1 MASITSKK
9 RASGIIYYIIYNHTD
24 EKGKR
29 NQIWIR
35 CNSRQDAYLLLPEV
49 EEYERNNLL
58 YPVPLEN
65 TTIHPGDQ
73 LYIYV
78 YSQNPE
84 AAMSFNQETHAY
96 TVELSQA
103 ANRDTNRRIT
113 QMAETT
119 KQNWSYQV
127 PGYLVDQDGT
137 ITFPILGKMVVAG
150 LTQDSLS
157 NKIQQMLIH
166 GGYLLDP
173 VVTVTPMNFRVSVVG
188 EVRRPQEIHVT
199 GDRLTILEA
208 IAMCGDITMDGQRE
222 NITVMRDV
230 NGVSTPINV
239 DITKKTL
246 FDSQVYYLQTND
258 IVYVEPNKLKKRKAT
273 RDEMWPRY
281 VAFWVSLA
289 SAVVNIGR
297 ANVSILR
304 GY

>member
-1 MASITSKK
+1 MKPHLFLIISALFMLASCHTSQDL
-9 RASGIIYYIIYNHTD
+9 AYI
-24 EKGKR
+24 
-29 NQIWIR
+29 
-35 CNSRQDAYLLLPEV
+35 SDAQRDSAQAILTTY
-49 EEYERNNLL
+49 
-58 YPVPLEN
+58 N

-96 TVELSQA
+96 TVEMSQA
-103 ANRDTNRRIT
+103 ANRDTNRRIV
-113 QMAETT
+113 QIAETS
-119 KQNWSYQV
+119 KQKNAYQV

-137 ITFPILGKMVVAG
+137 IIFPILGKMVVAG

-157 NKIQQMLIH
+157 NKIQQMLIQ

-188 EVRRPQEIHVT
+188 EVNWPHEIHVT
-199 GDRLTILEA
+199 GDRLTLLEA
-208 IAMCGDITMDGQRE
+208 IAMCGDITMYGQRE

-239 DITKKTL
+239 DITNKSL

-273 RDEMWPRY
+273 RNEMWPRY
-281 VAFWVSLA
+281 VTFWVSVA
-289 SAVVNIGR
+289 SAVANIGR
-297 ANVSILR
+297 ANVAIIR

>member
-1 MASITSKK
+1 MKPRLFLIISALFMLASCHTSQEL
-9 RASGIIYYIIYNHTD
+9 AYI
-24 EKGKR
+24 
-29 NQIWIR
+29 
-35 CNSRQDAYLLLPEV
+35 SDAQRDSAQAILTTY
-49 EEYERNNLL
+49 
-58 YPVPLEN
+58 N

-103 ANRDTNRRIT
+103 NNRDTNRRII
-113 QMAETT
+113 QMEETT
-119 KQNWSYQV
+119 KQNKNRQV
-127 PGYLVDQDGT
+127 SGYLVDQDGS

-150 LTQDSLS
+150 LTQESLS
-157 NKIQQMLIH
+157 NKIQQMLIQ

-188 EVRRPQEIHVT
+188 EVRYPQEIHVT

-239 DITKKTL
+239 DITKKSL
-246 FDSQVYYLQTND
+246 FDSQAYYLQTND

-281 VAFWVSLA
+281 AVFWISLA

-297 ANVSILR
+297 ANVVIFG

>member
-1 MASITSKK
+1 MPPMKPRLFLIISALFLLASCHTSQEL
-9 RASGIIYYIIYNHTD
+9 AYI
-24 EKGKR
+24 
-29 NQIWIR
+29 
-35 CNSRQDAYLLLPEV
+35 SDAQRDSAQSILTTY
-49 EEYERNNLL
+49 
-58 YPVPLEN
+58 N

-103 ANRDTNRRIT
+103 ANRDTVRNRHLL

-119 KQNWSYQV
+119 KQNKSYQV

-137 ITFPILGKMVVAG
+137 IIFPILGKMVVAG

-157 NKIQQMLIH
+157 NKIQQMLIQE
-166 GGYLLDP
+166 GYLLDP

-188 EVRRPQEIHVT
+188 EVRQPQEIHVT
-199 GDRLTILEA
+199 GDRLTLLEA

-281 VAFWVSLA
+281 AVFWVALA
-289 SAVVNIGR
+289 TAVVNIGR
-297 ANVSILR
+297 ANVAIWR
-304 GY
+304 H